1 MDQIE
6 ALRKKAQLNLL
17 KKQQVC
23 TDTILKDFNYK
34 LSMPLEYSH
43 VQKST
48 ATLIHNA
55 ELAIDEKDVIK
66 KDVRAPQI
74 ELTFDLQKDIHANNQ
89 NDPQMQSVI
98 DESYKVNFNK
108 VQLQNFFEQLEK
120 VQLKLDE
127 LNS

>member
-1 MDQIE
+1 
-6 ALRKKAQLNLL
+6 
-17 KKQQVC
+17 
-23 TDTILKDFNYK
+23 
-34 LSMPLEYSH
+34 MPLEYSH

-48 ATLIHNA
+48 NTLIHNS
-55 ELAIDEKDVIK
+55 ELAVEEKDVIK

-74 ELTFDLQKDIHANNQ
+74 EITFDLQKDIHANNQ
-89 NDPQMQSVI
+89 QDPKMQSVI

-127 LNS
+127 LNN

>member
-1 MDQIE
+1 MDQVE

-43 VQKST
+43 VQKSSH
-48 ATLIHNA
+48 TLIHNPDVA
-55 ELAIDEKDVIK
+55 VEEKDVIK

-74 ELTFDLQKDIHANNQ
+74 ELTFDLQKDIHANN
-89 NDPQMQSVI
+89 
-98 DESYKVNFNK
+98 
-108 VQLQNFFEQLEK
+108 
-120 VQLKLDE
+120 
-127 LNS
+127 